1 VSAERMMGCPSLVH
15 LSHRCRSRVN
25 GCLRPAANPKIGE
38 LVDAR
43 QLPAERSGAG
53 TWLCRSAGGLEG
65 DFVTEG
71 FELADVAVLAA
82 FGVDAGGVEP

>member
-1 VSAERMMGCPSLVH
+1 MAGGAARGSTWIFGWCAWQDSNP
-15 LSHRCRSRVN
+15 
-25 GCLRPAANPKIGE
+25 RPAANPKIGE

-43 QLPAERSGAG
+43 QLPAGRSGAG
-53 TWLCRSAGGLEG
+53 AWSCRSGGGLEG

-82 FGVDAGGVEP
+82 FGVDAGGVEPRS